1 MPGIWCLPPLQPLTS
16 GSHLGDLRHG
26 DPKLRRPVTMKIFVG
41 LRELLLEDNLLTRL
55 PEDLDHLVNL
65 KVLTLMN
72 NPMEDPP
79 MAVCAQGN
87 DAIWNCLKENRL
99 RKIMATKVRST
110 QVLFFFYLKIF
121 ILGQLYACI

>member
-1 MPGIWCLPPLQPLTS
+1 MQ
-16 GSHLGDLRHG
+16 HG
-26 DPKLRRPVTMKIFVG
+26 NPKLRRPITMKIFVG

-99 RKIMATKVRST
+99 RKIMATKVQAT
-110 QVLFFFYLKIF
+110 QILFFFI
-121 ILGQLYACI
+121 

>member
-1 MPGIWCLPPLQPLTS
+1 M
-16 GSHLGDLRHG
+16 
-26 DPKLRRPVTMKIFVG
+26 KMKIFVG

-55 PEDLDHLVNL
+55 PEDLDRLVNL

-87 DAIWNCLKENRL
+87 DAIWSYLRRNRA
-99 RKIMATKVRST
+99 RKMMATKVHST
-110 QVLFFFYLKIF
+110 QILFFFV
-121 ILGQLYACI
+121 